1 MTFGLISWLKQKY
14 PDLTYEV
21 PVWYPQAGA
30 VDHREWFVANGLG
43 GYSAGTISGANRRRY
58 HGLLVSALNP
68 PRDRHVILSKLDEIV
83 TVDGQEYELTTNEWA
98 SGVVSPSGYKLV
110 ESFTTLPTPSWVYA
124 LDDHYLVKQLT
135 LKWGTNELYASYYFV
150 SGHPQDKPAVQIKIR
165 VLAAFRSFHSQVHGS
180 SEFHYPQFVSPRGS
194 VVRINE
200 ADRRLC
206 LSWTHGDYEPQRQW
220 WWDFVWHEETAR
232 GEKDS
237 EDLLLV
243 GTLTAELSAD
253 KPLMMSASLDRP
265 AEIGDTKEPLAV
277 NLKRQRGLLER
288 SALPKNVQNSLLT
301 VACDQFIVKDK
312 QDGDKLTV
320 LAGYPWFA
328 DFGRWSMI
336 SLPGLTLATHRY
348 EEAKKILLGL
358 TSRMKDGLLP
368 LRFLESSGEPE
379 YSAVDIT
386 LWWAWALH
394 HYVGASK
401 DREILKDQLPLLEE
415 AANHF
420 IRGTNDGIRV
430 DPKDGLLLCHRRDQ
444 ALTWMESK
452 VADFPITERA
462 GKPVEIQAL
471 WLNFLSVCVNLA
483 GGQAVQG
490 TIFAQ
495 MERLRDQAHK
505 SMQRFWNPD
514 AAYLYDVIDGRGKG
528 DKNNDD
534 TLRPNQLFA
543 VSMPYRALD
552 REQERAVLT
561 AVDAFLLTPT
571 GVRTLAQADES
582 YQGRYGCGLAHA
594 DQYHRDLSYY
604 QGTAWPYLLG
614 FYLEAYVNVFGTTTA
629 SLAKVDNLLQ
639 PLFQNLENEGAL
651 GSISEIV
658 DGDRPHVARGCFAF
672 AASVAE
678 LMRWQKWKVRQSG

>member
-21 PVWYPQAGA
+21 PVWYPASGA
-30 VDHREWFVANGLG
+30 VDHREWLVVNGLG

-98 SGVVSPSGYKLV
+98 SGVVSPTGYKLV
-110 ESFTTLPTPSWVYA
+110 ESFTTLPTPTWVYA
-124 LDDHYLVKQLT
+124 VGKHYLVKQLT

-150 SGHPQDKPAVQIKIR
+150 PGHHADKPQAQIKIR

-243 GTLTAELSAD
+243 GTLTAQLSASE
-253 KPLMMSASLDRP
+253 PLIMAASLDRP
-265 AEIGDTKEPLAV
+265 AEIGEIHQPVAS
-277 NLKRQRGLLER
+277 NLKRQRRLLEQ
-288 SALPKNVQNSLLT
+288 SNLPRTVQNSLLT

-312 QDGDKLTV
+312 PDGEKLTV

-328 DFGRWSMI
+328 DFGRWTLM
-336 SLPGLTLATHRY
+336 SLPGLTLSTHRY
-348 EEAKKILLGL
+348 EEAKKIL
-358 TSRMKDGLLP
+358 SNQPFHMRDGLLP
-368 LRFLESSGEPE
+368 SRYLESSGEPE
-379 YSAVDIT
+379 YAAVDVT
-386 LWWAWALH
+386 LWWAWALY
-394 HYVGASK
+394 HYVNASK
-401 DREILKDQLPLLEE
+401 DREILKSQLPVLEE

-420 IRGTNDGIRV
+420 IRGTNDGVRV
-430 DPKDGLLLCHRRDQ
+430 DPRDGLLLCHRRNQ
-444 ALTWMESK
+444 ALTWMDSK

-471 WLNFLSVCVNLA
+471 WLNFLSVCVNFA
-483 GGQAVQG
+483 QAEG
-490 TIFAQ
+490 ISTSILTQ

-505 SMQRFWNPD
+505 SMQRFWNSD

-534 TLRPNQLFA
+534 TLRPNQILA
-543 VSMPYRALD
+543 VSMPFRSLE
-552 REQERAVLT
+552 REQERAILT
-561 AVDAFLLTPT
+561 AVDAFLLTPS

-604 QGTAWPYLLG
+604 QGTAWPFLIG
-614 FYLEAYVNVFGTTTA
+614 FYLEAYVNVYGNTTA
-629 SLAKVDNLLQ
+629 TLAKVDTLLQ
-639 PLFQNLENEGAL
+639 PLFQNLENEGCL
-651 GSISEIV
+651 GTVNELV
-658 DGDRPHVARGCFAF
+658 DGDRPHTARGCFAF
-672 AASVAE
+672 APSVAE
-678 LMRWQKWKVRQSG
+678 LMRWQKWKIRQSG

>member
-1 MTFGLISWLKQKY
+1 MTFGLTSWLKQKH

-21 PVWYPQAGA
+21 PVWYPASGSA
-30 VDHREWFVANGLG
+30 DHREWLVVNGLG
-43 GYSAGTISGANRRRY
+43 GYSAGTLSGANRRRY
-58 HGLLVSALNP
+58 HGLLVSALNA
-68 PRDRHVILSKLDEIV
+68 PRDRHIILSKLDEIV

-98 SGVVSPSGYKLV
+98 SGVVSPTGYKLL
-110 ESFTTLPTPSWVYA
+110 ESFTTLPSPTWVYA
-124 LDDHYLVKQLT
+124 IGNHYLVKQLT
-135 LKWGTNELYASYYFV
+135 LKWGTNELYACYSFV
-150 SGHPQDKPAVQIKIR
+150 PGHSAGKVEASIKIR

-180 SEFHYPQFVSPRGS
+180 SEFHYPQFVSPKGS

-206 LSWTHGDYEPQRQW
+206 LSWTHGSYEPQRQW
-220 WWDFVWHEETAR
+220 WWDFAWHEETAR

-243 GTLTAELSAD
+243 GTLNAELSA
-253 KPLMMSASLDRP
+253 KQPLMMAASLDRP
-265 AEIGDTKEPLAV
+265 AEIGDINEPVAF

-288 SALPKNVQNSLLT
+288 SALPKNVHNSLLT
-301 VACDQFIVKDK
+301 VACDQFIVKNK
-312 QDGDKLTV
+312 PDGDKLTV
-320 LAGYPWFA
+320 IAGYPWFA
-328 DFGRWSMI
+328 DFGRWTLI
-336 SLPGLTLATHRY
+336 SLPGLTLSTNRY
-348 EEAKKILLGL
+348 EEAKKVLLDVP
-358 TSRMKDGLLP
+358 TRMRDGLLP

-394 HYVGASK
+394 HYVNASK
-401 DREILKDQLPLLEE
+401 DKELMKSQLPLLEE

-430 DPKDGLLLCHRRDQ
+430 DPKDGLLLCHRRDG
-444 ALTWMESK
+444 ALTWMDSK

-471 WLNFLSVCVNLA
+471 WLNFLSVCVN
-483 GGQAVQG
+483 
-490 TIFAQ
+490 FAEQEGLTSSILTQ
-495 MERLRDQAHK
+495 MERLRDQAMK
-505 SMQRFWNPD
+505 SMQRFWNNET
-514 AAYLYDVIDGRGKG
+514 AYLFDVIDGRGRG
-528 DKNNDD
+528 DRHDD
-534 TLRPNQLFA
+534 DSLRPNQIFA
-543 VSMPYRALD
+543 VAMPYRAFD
-552 REQERAVLT
+552 KEQQQAILT

-614 FYLEAYVNVFGTTTA
+614 FYIEAYVNVHGNTPAT
-629 SLAKVDNLLQ
+629 LAKVDAILAPLLQ
-639 PLFQNLENEGAL
+639 QLENEGAL
-651 GSISEIV
+651 GAVNELV
-658 DGDRPHVARGCFAF
+658 DGDRPYTARGCFAF
-672 AASVAE
+672 AASTAE
-678 LMRWQKWKVRQSG
+678 LMRWQKWKARQSY

>member
-1 MTFGLISWLKQKY
+1 MTFGLTSWLKQKY

-21 PVWYPQAGA
+21 PVWYPAAGG
-30 VDHREWFVANGLG
+30 VDHREWLVVNGQG

-58 HGLLVSALNP
+58 HGLLVAALNT

-83 TVDGQEYELTTNEWA
+83 TVEGEEYELTTNEWA
-98 SGVVSPSGYKLV
+98 SGVVSPTGYKLV
-110 ESFTTLPTPSWVYA
+110 ESFTTLPTPTWVYA
-124 LDDHYLVKQLT
+124 LGNDYLVKQLT
-135 LKWGTNELYASYYFV
+135 LKWGTNELYASYHFV
-150 SGHPQDKPAVQIKIR
+150 PGHKADRPSVQIKIR

-253 KPLMMSASLDRP
+253 QPLMLAAALDRP
-265 AEIGDTKEPLAV
+265 ADITDINEPSAV

-288 SALPKNVQNSLLT
+288 SALPKNVANSLLT
-301 VACDQFIVKDK
+301 IACDQFIVKDK
-312 QDGDKLTV
+312 AGGEKLTV
-320 LAGYPWFA
+320 LAGYPWFC
-328 DFGRWSMI
+328 DFGRWTLI
-336 SLPGLTLATHRY
+336 SLPGLTLSTNRFD
-348 EEAKKILLGL
+348 EAKKILLNQPAFL
-358 TSRMKDGLLP
+358 KDGLLP
-368 LRFLESSGEPE
+368 WRFLESSGEPE
-379 YSAVDIT
+379 YTAVDVT
-386 LWWAWALH
+386 LWWAWALY
-394 HYVGASK
+394 HYVKASK
-401 DREILKDQLPLLEE
+401 DRELVKSQLPYLEE

-430 DPKDGLLLCHRRDQ
+430 DPKDGLLLCHKRDE
-444 ALTWMESK
+444 ALTWMDGK

-471 WLNFLSVCVNLA
+471 WLNFLSVCLKFA
-483 GGQAVQG
+483 EEEGI
-490 TIFAQ
+490 TSPIFTQ

-505 SMQRFWNPD
+505 SMQRFWNAD

-528 DKNNDD
+528 DRNNDD

-543 VSMPYRALD
+543 VAMPFRALEK
-552 REQERAVLT
+552 EQEKAILT
-561 AVDAFLLTPT
+561 AVDAFLLIPS

-614 FYLEAYVNVFGTTTA
+614 FYLEAYVNAYGSTPATI
-629 SLAKVDNLLQ
+629 AKVDSLLA
-639 PLFQNLENEGAL
+639 PLFQNLEMEGAL
-651 GSISEIV
+651 GTINEIA
-658 DGDRPHVARGCFAF
+658 DGDRPHTARGCFAF

-678 LMRWQKWKVRQSG
+678 VMRWQKWKTRQSQ